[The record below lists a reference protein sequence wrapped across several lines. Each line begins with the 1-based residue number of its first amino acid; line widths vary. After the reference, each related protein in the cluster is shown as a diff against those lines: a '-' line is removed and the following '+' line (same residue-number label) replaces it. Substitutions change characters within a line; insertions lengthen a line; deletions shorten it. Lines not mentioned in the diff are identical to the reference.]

1 MHNINIERSVLASF
15 MFNPELFYSYQ
26 EKLSSDDFY
35 LPAHRYM
42 YEAICKIVSEDKPID
57 DEFIKIELDKQQ
69 RFDEDAMLEI
79 LSTTPMPSIEAY
91 IDELR
96 SKSQQREIASLSAMI
111 RKMQSEKE
119 NVHDILGHIAKKVDE
134 ISDKNCGSNIASM
147 IDIADEFHEKF
158 IHIADEKEKTQDLKS
173 GIVTLDNI
181 IGSFEPGDLVIV
193 CARPSMGKT
202 SFATTITNLAD
213 KRGIGVLFD
222 SMEMTKEK
230 LFRRLLVDRSGEN
243 LNDIKRGLV
252 KNPEKFNKALREL
265 RNTKNII
272 LHDKSLLTIHQ
283 LVAKATSVFRKNPNI
298 KYWFIDHL
306 RYIKKDGVNISNE
319 ISDITKMIKKVAK
332 EYGVV
337 AFALSQLNR
346 ANEARQNK
354 RPQLSDLRES
364 GAVEE
369 DADIVIAPHRESYY
383 NRNDPSIPE
392 LPINE
397 AELGVIK
404 NRDGECNIAKC
415 WFYGPSTSFSSI
427 PPITVHD
434 YREPKIEMGVI

>member
-1 MHNINIERSVLASF
+1 MHNVNIERSILSSF
-15 MFNPELFYSYQ
+15 LFNPEHFYNSAS
-26 EKLSSDDFY
+26 KLSADDFY
-35 LPAHRYM
+35 YPAHRYM
-42 YEAICKIVSEDKPID
+42 YEAICTIVAEDKPID
-57 DEFIKIELDKQQ
+57 EEFIRAEMNKNK
-69 RFDEDAMLEI
+69 RFDEDAMLEVSATNP
-79 LSTTPMPSIEAY
+79 LPNVDAY
-91 IDELR
+91 IEELR
-96 SKSQQREIASLSAMI
+96 VKSQNRAINQLTIEI
-111 RKMQSEKE
+111 KKKQSESE
-119 NVHDILGHIAKKVDE
+119 NVHDILGFISKKTDD
-134 ISDKNCGSNIASM
+134 ISDKNCGANIASM

-158 IHIADEKEKTQDLKS
+158 MHIADEKEKTQELKS

-283 LVAKATSVFRKNPNI
+283 LVAKAASIFRKNPHI

-415 WFYGPSTSFSSI
+415 WFYGPSTSFSAM
-427 PPITVHD
+427 PPVTVHD